1 MIRLRVAVARPCKE
15 DDIRLGLPWWG
26 SVVWFLDERVLVSEN
41 PPIWWQRM
49 EPSPGGT
56 NLLAKS

>member
-1 MIRLRVAVARPCKE
+1 MIRLRVAIARP
-15 DDIRLGLPWWG
+15 DAPFAARLPWWG
-26 SVVWFLDERVLVSEN
+26 SLMWFIGERVLISEN
-41 PPIWWQRM
+41 PVIWWQTM